1 MAQQRAQLFIFFT
14 ILCLSFAYAQ
24 AAADKALQNAKT
36 DEQLEAIYDKANW
49 TIKHDLGRQCRFQ
62 TLEEA
67 EADAAKHADVDSH
80 LSYDEFMAKVRANGL
95 LDESQFNN
103 PDSSDPEYAEKSI
116 KAILDWTNEYIRRGI
131 VGKKQTCFMN
141 AKEVFAMFYYT
152 GEGYRSLNRAIRAAA
167 DEKLKKNER
176 ALALK
181 VREKFAVIGQHLS
194 SGLDKIK
201 GYDGY
206 VKRGQSFDQN
216 KKALE
221 ALEEQYEKGNI
232 IEWSAYTSTSVAEG
246 FDGEA
251 KFIIRT
257 LPGGQSACRYVA
269 DFSLVEQKDSSG
281 FSQAEEEEVL
291 CKPYTSFRV
300 LFHKTTGYRHEI
312 LMEELPYG
320 TKE

>member
-1 MAQQRAQLFIFFT
+1 MALQRAQLFFFFT

-24 AAADKALQNAKT
+24 ASDKALQNAKT
-36 DEQLEAIYDKANW
+36 DEQLEAIYDKASW
-49 TIKHDLGRQCRFQ
+49 EIKRDLGRQCRFQ

-67 EADAAKHADVDSH
+67 EADAVLRADVDSD
-80 LSYDEFMAKVRANGL
+80 LSYDEFMVKVRANGL
-95 LDESQFNN
+95 LDQEMFKN
-103 PDSSDPEYAEKSI
+103 PQSTDPQYAEKSI
-116 KAILDWTNEYIRRGI
+116 RAILDWTQEYIRRGI

-141 AKEVFAMFYYT
+141 AKEIFAMFYYT
-152 GEGYRSLNRAIRAAA
+152 GEGYRSLNRSIRTAA
-167 DEKLKKNER
+167 DETLKKNAR
-176 ALALK
+176 AMALK
-181 VREKFAVIGQHLS
+181 VREKFAVIGQHLT

-206 VKRGQSFDQN
+206 VKRGQSFNRNQE
-216 KKALE
+216 ALE
-221 ALEEQYEKGNI
+221 ALDEQYEKGNI

-257 LPGGQSACRYVA
+257 LPGGKSACRYVA
-269 DFSLVEQKDSSG
+269 DFSLVEQKDSTG
-281 FSQAEEEEVL
+281 FSQVEEEEVL

-300 LFHKTTGYRHEI
+300 LFHKTLGFQHEI

-320 TKE
+320 TQE